1 MNLISL
7 LCINQR
13 WKCKWIWIVL
23 CMIWFTTCPWMKFTK
38 HIVIDN
44 MNWNELYEKEFDGR
58 WIVFVDKIHKFA
70 KLTN

>member
-1 MNLISL
+1 
-7 LCINQR
+7 
-13 WKCKWIWIVL
+13 
-23 CMIWFTTCPWMKFTK
+23 MKFTK